1 MSEESL
7 VAEREDS
14 SSFWSGTGL
23 GEDISDLSGAIS
35 DGSWTQGALA
45 GAGLAGDVV
54 SLAFNPLATAIGAV
68 TGWILE
74 HVHPFPEILDKLA
87 GDADAVRAGSQTW
100 VNISDHLKEQAQD
113 LRNAIKRDM
122 EGQVGRAADAWRS
135 EGADLA
141 AALESLGDLAHS
153 VSTGLGIAGFIVQF
167 VHDMVRDTI
176 SEAFG
181 MFCQSVLEEVFSLGL
196 GTPAVVA
203 QISTWVAEKMEV
215 VGRHVDDLISS
226 FEALSKLLRKIEPVT
241 RRLKAFLGHLASAR
255 EAPNRFAVRA
265 GHRVGQRI
273 NRRLGR
279 SPRSAGSARAAAS
292 TSRSAAHASASHDTG
307 GHTSS
312 GHADTSTGHGGESAG
327 TGHADASGGHDAGG
341 HGGEST
347 GGESAGAGS
356 GTDAGRD
363 RGIGAQSREAE
374 PGSSTSSGGDEST
387 TARSGSGTYHGL
399 DPLTG
404 PVPAMAG
411 APAHTATAS
420 ASTGVTTYHGL
431 DPVTGHTHAQA
442 PQTVHA

>member
-122 EGQVGRAADAWRS
+122 EGQVGQAADAWRS

-292 TSRSAAHASASHDTG
+292 TSRSAAHASASHDTADASAGHGAG
-307 GHTSS
+307 GHT
-312 GHADTSTGHGGESAG
+312 
-327 TGHADASGGHDAGG
+327 G

-347 GGESAGAGS
+347 GGE
-356 GTDAGRD
+356 
-363 RGIGAQSREAE
+363 
-374 PGSSTSSGGDEST
+374 
-387 TARSGSGTYHGL
+387 
-399 DPLTG
+399 
-404 PVPAMAG
+404 
-411 APAHTATAS
+411 
-420 ASTGVTTYHGL
+420 
-431 DPVTGHTHAQA
+431 
-442 PQTVHA
+442 

>member
-1 MSEESL
+1 WCWVRGCGVVSEESL

-100 VNISDHLKEQAQD
+100 VNISDHLKEQAQG

-176 SEAFG
+176 SEAIG

-292 TSRSAAHASASHDTG
+292 TSRSAAHAS
-307 GHTSS
+307 
-312 GHADTSTGHGGESAG
+312 
-327 TGHADASGGHDAGG
+327 
-341 HGGEST
+341 
-347 GGESAGAGS
+347 
-356 GTDAGRD
+356 
-363 RGIGAQSREAE
+363 
-374 PGSSTSSGGDEST
+374 
-387 TARSGSGTYHGL
+387 
-399 DPLTG
+399 
-404 PVPAMAG
+404 
-411 APAHTATAS
+411 
-420 ASTGVTTYHGL
+420 
-431 DPVTGHTHAQA
+431 
-442 PQTVHA
+442 